1 MYRVLIIV
9 VTGFWLTMNVLL
21 WQTEFGSRKNGG
33 TVPVETVW
41 EKILTAAD
49 DSSLTIFHE
58 GKLIGACH
66 LRTAVGE
73 EWSRIS
79 DENMPAA
86 PPDKGRGYHLRIDG
100 SAVVP
105 QLTNRVRF
113 EGELKLDKSREWQEL
128 SARVTMRPVTWEI
141 HSVAAQRT
149 VHLKAQG
156 LEQGFDVVLQF
167 SDLKNPA
174 VLTYKL
180 LGPTAA
186 ELAAEAGLRATPNDT
201 SVPALRLN
209 WQAQE
214 DLIRIGRTA
223 VQVYRLRTRL
233 LERYEVSVIVSRAG
247 EILRVE
253 LPGKVTLVNDR
264 LAETGDG
271 TSRKSLIRMQYPG
284 SELAVPQPND

>member
-1 MYRVLIIV
+1 MSRVVMIV

-58 GKLIGACH
+58 GKLVGACH

-79 DENMPAA
+79 DENMPAG
-86 PPDKGRGYHLRIDG
+86 PPDKERGYHLRVDG

-105 QLTNRVRF
+105 ELTNRVRF
-113 EGELKLDKSREWQEL
+113 EGELKLDKNREWQEL
-128 SARVTMRPVTWEI
+128 STRVTMRPVTWEV

-149 VHLKAQG
+149 VHLKGQG
-156 LEQGFDVVLQF
+156 LEGDFDVVLQF

-186 ELAAEAGLRATPNDT
+186 ELAAEAGLKTAPNDP
-201 SVPALRLN
+201 SVPALGLK
-209 WQAQE
+209 WEAQE
-214 DLIRIGRTA
+214 DLIRIGRTS
-223 VQVYRLRTRL
+223 VQVYRLRTRVVG
-233 LERYEVSVIVSRAG
+233 RYEVSVIVSRAG

-253 LPGKVTLVNDR
+253 LPGGVTLVNDR
-264 LAETGDG
+264 LAATGDG
-271 TSRKSLIRMQYPG
+271 TGRKPAIHNPLP
-284 SELAVPQPND
+284 ELTVPQPND